1 MNITD
6 HNEQEFGLFI
16 RQHLNAGV
24 AELEQPVA
32 ERIFNARRA
41 ALARHAELAT
51 QKGLVAAGHDVLVWA
66 QDNLRPFLLAAGLV
80 TMLAAGNYFMSLE
93 RIAEL
98 EEVDSALLADDLPI
112 DAYLDKGFD
121 AWLSDSSQP

>member
-1 MNITD
+1 MNIID

-24 AELEQPVA
+24 TELERPVT
-32 ERIFNARRA
+32 ERIFNARRV
-41 ALARHAELAT
+41 ALARHAELAA